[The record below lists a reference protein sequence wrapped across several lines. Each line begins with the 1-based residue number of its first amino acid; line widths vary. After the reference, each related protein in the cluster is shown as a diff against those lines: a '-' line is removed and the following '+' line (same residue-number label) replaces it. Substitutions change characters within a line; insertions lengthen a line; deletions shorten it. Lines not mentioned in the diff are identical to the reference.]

1 MKKVKSKLSA
11 INCNCAIGFIQ
22 KKVILSLCMFFVPLI
37 MMASHDLQNLKVTI
51 NMENASLK
59 EVLKEIERQ
68 THYSFYY
75 NEKQVDSKRIVS
87 VNAKDKEVSDVLD
100 EIIADYSY
108 KTEKNMII
116 VTPKSTSQRLSATSS
131 TLGAQQQMIEIKGVV
146 LDEAGEALTGASI
159 SYVGA
164 AIGTSADENGAFTMS
179 VPSLNGKL
187 KVSYLGYKE
196 TIIDMNGR
204 KEFNIVLQEDTETL
218 DEVVVVGYGTQR
230 KKDLTGGISSL
241 NTEKLEKIP
250 TNNIAK
256 RLQGQIAGMSVTS
269 TAEPGSSATVLIR
282 GERSLSGGS
291 APLVILDGIP
301 FSAGLAVIDQSSIE
315 NISVLKDASAAAIY
329 GARATNGVILVTTK
343 KGQEGKPVV
352 RYNGYVSVQTPERL
366 FDIQNGA
373 ESMAFLGQYYRDLG
387 YAESYWQNPE
397 SFLSKTT
404 LPLANYQA
412 GKEFNWQDEMFKP
425 AFSQEHQLSLSGATQ
440 SSNYYAS
447 VTYNDQNGMVKNT
460 PYQKISATINMSQ
473 KIGKWLTVGTNNQ
486 YSQNDNNGVTPDF
499 AMAFRLTP
507 YSNPYN
513 EDGTMNR
520 YPMYTETYWYNPY
533 VNQDG
538 VYDNRTRSLFSAW
551 YADILLPVKGLTFR
565 TNFGYNFKT
574 NRIGT
579 YYGSST
585 LSGEGVNGIATVSG
599 YDYDD
604 WTWENIMKYD
614 QKFGKHQLNLTGMIS
629 AQKTQNKSFSMEAKD
644 FLNDDNAYHN
654 MDAAQGE
661 QKTNTDKTETQMA
674 SYMFR
679 ANYNYDSRY
688 LLTLTA
694 RYDGYSA
701 FGKNNKWA
709 FFPSA
714 ALGWV
719 ASEEGFFQDWG
730 INEIDFLKFR
740 LSYGANGNAGMPP
753 YNTLTKMTQKDYIY
767 GDGGTHSAGLYNGYE
782 RGNPS
787 LRWEST
793 YALNGGL
800 DFGLLR
806 NRITGNLEAYIANT
820 EDLLM
825 SRTVVI
831 MNGYNKMNDNIG
843 HTRTKGI
850 ELTLNTVNMKNKNFE
865 WMTSFIG
872 SGNWSKITKLREDG
886 KDDIASSW
894 FIGQPIRV
902 FYDYKVVGIWQL
914 GEETEA
920 AKFGAKPGDARLWD
934 KNGNEKLDADDRTII
949 GSRLPVWTAG
959 MTNTFSYKNWTFSFF
974 LNGVFDITK
983 QNGTLE
989 FNGRQLAKNTN
1000 FINGINYWTPENP
1013 STEATRLG
1021 YMPKNSHKFYSDAS
1035 FVRLQ
1040 DVNLSYNFPKAF
1052 TDKLSIQKLTMYLN
1066 GSNLYTFSG
1075 VNKYGINPEQD
1086 VIGNTATYPVAR
1098 TFVLGLNITF

>member
-1 MKKVKSKLSA
+1 MKKHQSRSKVTSLHYEVD
-11 INCNCAIGFIQ
+11 FIR
-22 KKVILSLCMFFVPLI
+22 KKLVILFCLFFLP
-37 MMASHDLQNLKVTI
+37 MAIWANENLQNMKVTLK
-51 NMENASLK
+51 MENVSLK
-59 EVLKEIERQ
+59 DVLKEIERQ

-75 NEKQVDSKRIVS
+75 NEKQVDSKRKVS
-87 VNAKDKEVSDVLD
+87 VDAKNKEVVDILD
-100 EIIADYSY
+100 KIISDYSY
-108 KTEKNMII
+108 RTENNII
-116 VTPKSTSQRLSATSS
+116 ILTPKTASKAEYQTSALPGT
-131 TLGAQQQMIEIKGVV
+131 QQQTIEVTGVV
-146 LDEAGEALTGASI
+146 LDEAGETLPGASI
-159 SYVGA
+159 TVVGTS
-164 AIGTSADENGAFTMS
+164 IGTAADVNGTFKIS

-196 TIIDMNGR
+196 TIIDMNGK
-204 KEFNIVLQEDTETL
+204 KEFNIVLAEDTETL
-218 DEVVVVGYGTQR
+218 DEIVVVGYGTQR
-230 KKDLTGGISSL
+230 KKDLTGGVSSL

-256 RLQGQIAGMSVTS
+256 RLQGQVAGMSVTS
-269 TAEPGSSATVLIR
+269 TAEPGSGATVLIR

-291 APLVILDGIP
+291 SPLVILDGIP
-301 FSAGLAVIDQSSIE
+301 FSGGLGVIDQSSIE

-329 GARATNGVILVTTK
+329 GARATNGVILITTK
-343 KGQEGKPVV
+343 KGQEGKPIV

-373 ESMAFLGQYYRDLG
+373 ESMAFLGQYWRDMG
-387 YAESYWQNPE
+387 KAESYWSDPTQ
-397 SFLSKTT
+397 FLQSTPK
-404 LPLANYQA
+404 ANYQA
-412 GKEFNWQDEMFKP
+412 GKEYNWQDEMFKP

-440 SSNYYAS
+440 TSNYYAS
-447 VTYNDQNGMVKNT
+447 VTYNDQDGMVKNT
-460 PYQKISATINMSQ
+460 PYRKISATINMSQ

-486 YSQNDNNGVTPDF
+486 FSQNDNNGVTPDY
-499 AMAFRLTP
+499 AMAFRLSP

-513 EDGTMNR
+513 EDGSMNR
-520 YPMYTETYWYNPY
+520 YPMYTETYWYNPF

-551 YADILLPVKGLTFR
+551 YADISLPVKGLTFR
-565 TNFGYNFKT
+565 SNFGYNFKT
-574 NRIGT
+574 NRVGS

-585 LSGEGVNGIATVSG
+585 LSGEEFNGIATISG

-629 AQKTQNKSFSMEAKD
+629 AQKTLNQVFSMEAKD

-654 MDAAQGE
+654 IDAAQGE
-661 QKTNTDKTETQMA
+661 KKNNSDKTETQMA

-719 ASEEGFFQDWG
+719 ASEEAFFQDWE
-730 INEIDFLKFR
+730 IDKIDFLKFR
-740 LSYGANGNAGMPP
+740 LSYGANGNAGMAA
-753 YNTLTKMTQKDYIY
+753 YNTLSKMTQKDYIY
-767 GDGGTHSAGLYNGYE
+767 GDGNTYSAGLYSGYE
-782 RGNPS
+782 KGNPS

-793 YALNGGL
+793 YAFNGGL
-800 DFGLLR
+800 DFGLLK
-806 NRITGNLEAYIANT
+806 NRISGNLEAYIANT

-843 HTRTKGI
+843 HTQTKGL
-850 ELTLNTVNMKNKNFE
+850 ELTLNTVNMKSNDFE

-886 KDDIASSW
+886 KDDISGPW

-902 FYDYKVVGIWQL
+902 FYDYKVTGIWQL

-920 AKFGAKPGDARLWD
+920 AKFGAKPGDARLLD
-934 KNGNEKLDADDRTII
+934 KNENGKLDADDRTII
-949 GSRLPVWTAG
+949 GSKLPVWTAG

-1035 FVRLQ
+1035 FVRIQ
-1040 DVNLSYNFPKAF
+1040 DVNLSYNFPKSF

-1086 VIGNTATYPVAR
+1086 IIGNTSTYPVAR
-1098 TFVLGLNITF
+1098 TFVLGLNLTF